1 MLTIGELAIRTG
13 VPAGTLRMWE
23 SRHGFPRADR
33 LPSGHRRYHEGE
45 VDRVL
50 EVLRHRDAGLS
61 LSAAIERALLDGG
74 PPEAPSIFAGLRR
87 RRPDLAPYPVPKR
100 LLVPISHAIE
110 DECSA
115 RGGGAILI
123 GSFQRERFYRQ
134 AESRWRTF
142 GRSAELCVALGDF
155 PEVRVEDVI
164 EVPIDRSHPLSR
176 EWAIVCDGPG
186 VSTCLAGWE
195 RPDRGADGQR
205 VFEVLWCVEPDVVR
219 DAARIGVE
227 LASTQ
232 WPALRERVP
241 EWLWQPPESDSSAM
255 ERATAVTNR
264 MLAYISAAD

>member
-1 MLTIGELAIRTG
+1 MLTIGELATRTG
-13 VPAGTLRMWE
+13 VQAGTLRMWE
-23 SRHGFPRADR
+23 SRHGFPRAER
-33 LPSGHRRYHEGE
+33 LPSGHRRYHEAE
-45 VDRVL
+45 VHRVL
-50 EVLRHRDAGLS
+50 EVVRHRDAGLS
-61 LSAAIERALLDGG
+61 LTAAIERALLDGA

-142 GRSAELCVALGDF
+142 GRSAELCLALGDF
-155 PEVRVEDVI
+155 SEVRVEEVI

-195 RPDRGADGQR
+195 RPGGEGAER
-205 VFEVLWCVEPDVVR
+205 VFEILWTVEPDAVR
-219 DAARIGVE
+219 DAARIGLDLAASEWPE
-227 LASTQ
+227 L
-232 WPALRERVP
+232 RDRVP
-241 EWLWQPPESDSSAM
+241 AWLAEPAPRDDGAV
-255 ERATAVTNR
+255 ERATALTNR
-264 MLAYISAAD
+264 MLAYVSAAS